1 MEQTEANRWVLG
13 WSSRASWEVYMC
25 LLYAGI
31 EQYRNVSGE
40 FRDISFEPLEKWLQ
54 CHDELIQYLRTVRD
68 KLLHPPNESYQFA
81 IYRLSSIHGKAVMD
95 RTVSVFSS

>member
-68 KLLHPPNESYQFA
+68 KLLHPPNESNYVDS
-81 IYRLSSIHGKAVMD
+81 LSGIGMAARKA
-95 RTVSVFSS
+95 RSSRSLSGS